1 MDRSF
6 TVKSTEGL
14 LSSLGMPIQVSR
26 AFNPKNGVPD
36 YPRIAF
42 DAMWDTGATKSV
54 ITQRVVDALGLK
66 PIRSVFTQG
75 VHGMGAS
82 KAYVVNIYLPDGI
95 SMSEWT
101 VIGVD
106 PGDVWYD
113 LIIGMDLISM
123 GDFSVRN
130 VNGKTEWSF
139 SIPGRQSN
147 AQANDRIA
155 VEGLS

>member
-6 TVKSTEGL
+6 TVKCANGL
-14 LSSLGMPIQVSR
+14 LPHLAAPCHVSK
-26 AFNPKNGVPD
+26 AFNPACGVPD

-54 ITQRVVDALGLK
+54 ISQRVVDALELK
-66 PIRSVFTQG
+66 PIRSGFTQG
-75 VHGMGAS
+75 VHGMGTS
-82 KAYVVNIYLPDGI
+82 KAYVVNLYLPDGI

-113 LIIGMDLISM
+113 LIIGMDLISL

-139 SIPGRQSN
+139 SYCSASKVG
-147 AQANDRIA
+147 AT
-155 VEGLS
+155 

>member
-1 MDRSF
+1 MNRSF
-6 TVKSTEGL
+6 TVKCANGL
-14 LSSLGMPIQVSR
+14 LPHLAAPCHVSK
-26 AFNPKNGVPD
+26 AFNPANGVPD

-66 PIRSVFTQG
+66 PIRSGFTQG
-75 VHGMGAS
+75 AHGMGTS
-82 KAYVVNIYLPDGI
+82 KAYVVNLYLPDKI
-95 SMSEWT
+95 SVSELT
-101 VIGVD
+101 VIGTN
-106 PGDVWYD
+106 PGDVWWD
-113 LIIGMDLISM
+113 VLIGMDLIST
-123 GDFSVRN
+123 GDFSVRR

-139 SIPGRQSN
+139 SIPTRQTN